1 MAKESAN
8 NGFIKLHRN
17 VLEWQHWGEPNV
29 VVVFL
34 TLLLLAN
41 HKKGWWQG
49 LRCGR
54 GETFVTIDTLC
65 NYTKL
70 SRPTIIRIL
79 KLLEDSGEVTRKK
92 VDQKH
97 TKTII
102 RKYAQ
107 YQDFSTFSGKAD
119 LPQTLLQTLP
129 QTLLKQERKERKELV
144 DVENKNTHT
153 HEELIKDLFSREI
166 TIEAFCKNEG
176 ITTDQCRK
184 YAEAIVIEWQLTDEN
199 HNNRTQ
205 AIKHLLAQIRIKAQA
220 DRERGITFTDKS
232 VRLQPMI
239 DFCRELIADGFD
251 RQFVKDW
258 YGYWTEEC
266 QDRTGRMR
274 FEAEKTWNAKR
285 RFNNYLKRKAQ

>member
-1 MAKESAN
+1 M
-8 NGFIKLHRN
+8 R
-17 VLEWQHWGEPNV
+17 EWQHYDNV
-29 VVVFL
+29 FVKAVFID
-34 TLLLLAN
+34 LLLSATAKPCWSCGIRLTR
-41 HKKGWWQG
+41 GQT
-49 LRCGR
+49 LRSSR
-54 GETFVTIDTLC
+54 KIEEDNKI
-65 NYTKL
+65 
-70 SRPTIIRIL
+70 SRPTVLRAL
-79 KLLEDSGEVTRKK
+79 RTLEDSGEIVREKIS
-92 VDQKH
+92 QKLV
-97 TKTII
+97 KTTIVNYS
-102 RKYAQ
+102 K
-107 YQDFSTFSGKAD
+107 YQDINFVSGKNETPQR
-119 LPQTLLQTLP
+119 LPQRLP
-129 QTLLKQERKERKELV
+129 QGLPLTTSKQDNNIV
-144 DVENKNTHT
+144 DVDKKHTHT

-184 YAEAIVIEWQLTDEN
+184 YAEAVVIEWQLTDEN

-239 DFCRELIADGFD
+239 DFCRELIADGFN
-251 RQFVKDW
+251 RQDVKDW

>member
-1 MAKESAN
+1 M
-8 NGFIKLHRN
+8 R
-17 VLEWQHWGEPNV
+17 EWQHYDNV
-29 VVVFL
+29 FVKAVFID
-34 TLLLLAN
+34 LLLSATAKPCWSCGIRLTR
-41 HKKGWWQG
+41 GQT
-49 LRCGR
+49 LRSSR
-54 GETFVTIDTLC
+54 KIEEDNKI
-65 NYTKL
+65 
-70 SRPTIIRIL
+70 SRPTVLRAL
-79 KLLEDSGEVTRKK
+79 RTLEDSGEIVREKIS
-92 VDQKH
+92 QKLV
-97 TKTII
+97 KTTIVNYS
-102 RKYAQ
+102 K
-107 YQDFSTFSGKAD
+107 YQDINFVSGKNETPQR
-119 LPQTLLQTLP
+119 LPQGLP
-129 QTLLKQERKERKELV
+129 QGLPLTTSKQDNNIV
-144 DVENKNTHT
+144 DVDKKHTHT
-153 HEELIKDLFSREI
+153 HEELIKDLFSRQI

-184 YAEAIVIEWQLTDEN
+184 YAEAVVIEWQLTDEN

-239 DFCRELIADGFD
+239 DFCRELIADGFN
-251 RQFVKDW
+251 RQDVKDW

>member
-1 MAKESAN
+1 MAKETAN
-8 NGFIKLHRN
+8 NGWICLHRAMR
-17 VLEWQHWGEPNV
+17 EWQHYDNV
-29 VVVFL
+29 FVKAVFID
-34 TLLLLAN
+34 LLLSATAKPCWSCGIRLTR
-41 HKKGWWQG
+41 GQT
-49 LRCGR
+49 LRSSR
-54 GETFVTIDTLC
+54 KIEEDNKI
-65 NYTKL
+65 
-70 SRPTIIRIL
+70 SRPTVLRAL
-79 KLLEDSGEVTRKK
+79 RTLEDSGEIVREKIS
-92 VDQKH
+92 QKLV
-97 TKTII
+97 KTTIVNYS
-102 RKYAQ
+102 K
-107 YQDFSTFSGKAD
+107 YQDINFVSGKNEIPQR
-119 LPQTLLQTLP
+119 LPQRLP
-129 QTLLKQERKERKELV
+129 QGLPLTTSKQDNNIV
-144 DVENKNTHT
+144 DVDKKHTHT

-184 YAEAIVIEWQLTDEN
+184 YAEAVVIEWQLTDEN

-239 DFCRELIADGFD
+239 DFCRELVADGFN
-251 RQFVKDW
+251 RQDVKDW

-285 RFNNYLKRKAQ
+285 RFSNYLKRKAQ